1 MGSVMEI
8 KRTVQTQIESWLF
21 KKKVIIILGAR
32 QVGKTTL
39 SKQLLKKYGSED
51 DYFNCDLLSVRRAFE
66 NNEAKELKRIIGKSK
81 FIVIDEAQRVKN
93 IGITLKIIHDT
104 YPDIQIIAT
113 GSSSFD
119 LASKTNEPLTG
130 RSIEF
135 QLFPFS
141 IGELSQIYK
150 KYEFASAIEQFL
162 RFGTYPEIVGK
173 SEKDSILLLEQ
184 LASNYLFKDILE
196 FEQIKKPDLIVKL
209 LQLLALQ
216 IGSEVS
222 RHELATALGVNRN
235 TIDRYIDMLEKSFV
249 IFRLKPL
256 SRNLRKEIT
265 KKDKIY
271 FYDLGIRNALISR
284 FNNLEVRDD
293 IGGIWENLCIVER
306 MKYLSNNMI
315 FHNKWFWRTHDQKE
329 VDYIEE
335 YNGKFEGYEFKWSTK
350 KVVFPKD
357 FLEAYPN
364 STISLV
370 NLENCLEFF
379 GE

>member
-1 MGSVMEI
+1 MEI
-8 KRTVQTQIESWLF
+8 KRTVQAQIESWLF
-21 KKKVIIILGAR
+21 KQKVIIILGAR

-39 SKQLLKKYGSED
+39 SRQLLKKYGSEE
-51 DYFNCDLLSVRRAFE
+51 DYFNCDLLSVRRTFE

-81 FIVIDEAQRVKN
+81 FIVIDEAQRVKD

-150 KYEFASAIEQFL
+150 KYEFASAIQQFL

-184 LASNYLFKDILE
+184 LTSNYLFKDILE

-335 YNGKFEGYEFKWSTK
+335 YNGKFEGYEFKWLTK